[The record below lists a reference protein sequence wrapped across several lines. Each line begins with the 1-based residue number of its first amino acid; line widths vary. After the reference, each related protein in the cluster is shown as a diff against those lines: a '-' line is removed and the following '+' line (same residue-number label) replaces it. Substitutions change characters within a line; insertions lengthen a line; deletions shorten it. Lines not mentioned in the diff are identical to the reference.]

1 MEVRISLAM
10 KPIFKKK
17 IDIFHHE
24 SIRRILGIRMGTVK
38 EEKITNGEVRRI
50 FVDVTNVTEVWRER
64 QLLSLEELPG

>member
-10 KPIFKKK
+10 KPILKK